1 MEVANVEQAQSW
13 DGVEGAH
20 WAAHADRY
28 DASLAEYNT
37 HLQAGARITPHEL
50 VIDVGCGNGTTT
62 LDAARAAYEGG
73 VVGIDLSASM
83 LATGR
88 AAAAA
93 AGVTNVEFV
102 HGDAQVYPFEDGT
115 FDVAISRFGV
125 MFFDDPV
132 AAFANI
138 ARSLTANGRMALM
151 AWKPLG
157 DNEWFSEIGR
167 ALAVG
172 RVQQERPVGT
182 PSPFGL
188 ADPNFV
194 RGVLTAAG
202 FTDVTFDTVD
212 ATYYAGSDP
221 DDAFD
226 YVRGLGFT
234 RFQLRDLDPAEQD
247 QALRA
252 LRATIDAH
260 AGARGV
266 TFASSS
272 WLISARQRAG
282 LSFSP

>member
-13 DGVEGAH
+13 DGVEGDH
-20 WAAHADRY
+20 WAANADRY
-28 DASLAEYNT
+28 DASLAEYNA
-37 HLQAGARITPHEL
+37 HLQAGAHIAPHEL
-50 VIDVGCGNGTTT
+50 VIDIGCGNGTTT
-62 LDAARAAYEGG
+62 LDAARAAREGG
-73 VVGIDLSASM
+73 AVGIDLSASM
-83 LATGR
+83 LAKGR

-93 AGVTNVEFV
+93 AGLTNVEFV

-138 ARSLTANGRMALM
+138 GRSLTTNGRLALI

-157 DNEWFSEIGR
+157 DNEWFSEIAH

-172 RVQQERPVGT
+172 RVPPERPVGS

-188 ADPNFV
+188 SEPNFV
-194 RGVLTAAG
+194 REVLTAAG

-221 DDAFD
+221 DDAYD

-234 RFQLRDLDPAEQD
+234 RFQLRDLGPDDEARAL

-252 LRATIDAH
+252 TVDAH
-260 AGARGV
+260 AGPRGV
-266 TFASSS
+266 MFASSS
-272 WLISARQRAG
+272 WLISARRRPA
-282 LSFSP
+282 